1 MVLYAVI
8 MFAVAIPF
16 GILSL
21 QIYRGKTDLI
31 HSYHQEK
38 VTDPAAYG
46 KAFGK
51 ALAVFAI
58 TMPISG
64 IVSLAGSAAAAV
76 VVLAVGMIVGIAAI
90 VAVQNKYNGG
100 IF

>member
-21 QIYRGKTDLI
+21 LIYRGKTDLI

-51 ALAVFAI
+51 ALSMFAVAM
-58 TMPISG
+58 TLSG
-64 IVSLAGSAAAAV
+64 IVSLLGSAPIAV
-76 VVLAVGMIVGIAAI
+76 GVLAVGMIVGIAAI
-90 VAVQNKYNGG
+90 VAVQKKYNDG